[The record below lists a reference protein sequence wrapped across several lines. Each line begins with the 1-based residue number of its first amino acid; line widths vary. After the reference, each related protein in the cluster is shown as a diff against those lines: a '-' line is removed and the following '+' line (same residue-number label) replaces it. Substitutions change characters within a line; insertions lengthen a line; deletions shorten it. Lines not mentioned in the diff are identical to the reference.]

1 MEIRKMDFKKNTKNK
16 FTDKMDV
23 KVSIRLKM
31 IVVVIVS
38 LVISSPISQYI
49 NLLLK
54 EYVDGSFGVFVNT
67 SITLLVA
74 TVIISLATRFLIIN
88 RIKKVLEATKLAA
101 NGDLTII
108 IEENSKDEIGQL
120 ASSFNLM
127 ISNLHK
133 VVTKTN
139 DTSAKVASY
148 SEDFKVSTEQ
158 SSASVE
164 QISNAI
170 QAIVSG
176 SELQTAKT
184 SELFKSSKLVS
195 DELNNVAAS
204 IQTISDLANVT
215 NDKADSGL
223 KLIDE
228 TINKMDTIQH
238 SVLSSSQKM
247 NTLGEKSKEISQ
259 IVSLITNIADQTNLL
274 ALNASI
280 EAARAGDAGKG
291 FAVVAEEVRKLAEGS
306 SKAGEEIRKLVNEI
320 QLQTTEAVDSINS
333 GTIIVED
340 GRGMVYKSG
349 EAFKDIV
356 QYVHNIGNK
365 SDSAIKAMVM
375 VDERTKTTTES
386 IREID
391 DIAVQASSSVQNV
404 AASVEEQS
412 ASNEE
417 ITSSAQLLSEMANDL
432 RVEIS
437 KFKI

>member
-1 MEIRKMDFKKNTKNK
+1 MDFKKNTKNK

-238 SVLSSSQKM
+238 SVMSSSQKM
-247 NTLGEKSKEISQ
+247 NNLGEKSKEISQ

>member
-1 MEIRKMDFKKNTKNK
+1 MNFEKNTKSK
-16 FTDKMDV
+16 ITDKMDV

-148 SEDFKVSTEQ
+148 SDDFKVSTEQ

-204 IQTISDLANVT
+204 IQTISDLANVST
-215 NDKADSGL
+215 DKADSGL

-247 NTLGEKSKEISQ
+247 NTLGEKSKEINE

-320 QLQTTEAVDSINS
+320 QLQTTEAVDSIHS

-340 GRGMVYKSG
+340 GRDMVYKSG

-356 QYVHNIGNK
+356 KYVHNIGNK

-432 RVEIS
+432 RLEIS

>member
-1 MEIRKMDFKKNTKNK
+1 MDFKNNTRSK

-23 KVSIRLKM
+23 KASIRLKM

-139 DTSAKVASY
+139 DTSVKVASY

-170 QAIVSG
+170 QTIVSG
-176 SELQTAKT
+176 SELQTTKT

-195 DELNNVAAS
+195 DELKNVASS
-204 IQTISDLANVT
+204 IQTISDIANVT
-215 NDKADSGL
+215 NDKADTGL

-238 SVLSSSQKM
+238 SVMSSSQKM

-356 QYVHNIGNK
+356 NYVHNIGNK

-375 VDERTKTTTES
+375 VDERTKTTTEG

-412 ASNEE
+412 ATNEE

>member
-1 MEIRKMDFKKNTKNK
+1 MDFKKNTKSK
-16 FTDKMDV
+16 ITDKMDV

-238 SVLSSSQKM
+238 SVLSSSQKI

-340 GRGMVYKSG
+340 GRDMVYKSG

>member
-1 MEIRKMDFKKNTKNK
+1 M
-16 FTDKMDV
+16 
-23 KVSIRLKM
+23 
-31 IVVVIVS
+31 
-38 LVISSPISQYI
+38 
-49 NLLLK
+49 
-54 EYVDGSFGVFVNT
+54 
-67 SITLLVA
+67 
-74 TVIISLATRFLIIN
+74 
-88 RIKKVLEATKLAA
+88 
-101 NGDLTII
+101 TII

-238 SVLSSSQKM
+238 SVMSSSQKM
-247 NTLGEKSKEISQ
+247 NNLGEKSKEISQ

-375 VDERTKTTTES
+375 VDERTKTMTES

>member
-1 MEIRKMDFKKNTKNK
+1 MDFKKNTKSK
-16 FTDKMDV
+16 ITDKLDV

-238 SVLSSSQKM
+238 SVMSSSQKM
-247 NTLGEKSKEISQ
+247 NNLGEKSKEISQ

-375 VDERTKTTTES
+375 VDERTKTMTES

>member
-1 MEIRKMDFKKNTKNK
+1 MDFKKNTINN

-31 IVVVIVS
+31 IVVIIVS
-38 LVISSPISQYI
+38 LLISSPISQYI

-67 SITLLVA
+67 TITLLVA

-88 RIKKVLEATKLAA
+88 RIKKVLEATRSAA
-101 NGDLTII
+101 NGVLTIV

-139 DTSAKVASY
+139 DTSGKVASY

-176 SELQTAKT
+176 SELQTTKT

-195 DELNNVAAS
+195 DELKNVASS

-215 NDKADSGL
+215 NDKADTGL

-306 SKAGEEIRKLVNEI
+306 SKAGEEIRRLVNEI

-340 GRGMVYKSG
+340 GRGMVNKSG

-356 QYVHNIGNK
+356 SYVHNIGNK

-375 VDERTKTTTES
+375 VDERTKTTAEN
-386 IREID
+386 IKEID

-417 ITSSAQLLSEMANDL
+417 ITSSAQLLSEMANGL
-432 RVEIS
+432 RLEIS

>member
-1 MEIRKMDFKKNTKNK
+1 MDFKKNTKSK
-16 FTDKMDV
+16 ITDKMDV

-54 EYVDGSFGVFVNT
+54 EFVDGSFGVFVNT

-139 DTSAKVASY
+139 DTSTKVASY

-204 IQTISDLANVT
+204 IQTISDLANVST
-215 NDKADSGL
+215 DKADSGL

-238 SVLSSSQKM
+238 SVLSSSHKM
-247 NTLGEKSKEISQ
+247 NTLGEKSKEISE

>member
-1 MEIRKMDFKKNTKNK
+1 
-16 FTDKMDV
+16 
-23 KVSIRLKM
+23 
-31 IVVVIVS
+31 
-38 LVISSPISQYI
+38 
-49 NLLLK
+49 
-54 EYVDGSFGVFVNT
+54 
-67 SITLLVA
+67 
-74 TVIISLATRFLIIN
+74 
-88 RIKKVLEATKLAA
+88 
-101 NGDLTII
+101 
-108 IEENSKDEIGQL
+108 
-120 ASSFNLM
+120 M

-238 SVLSSSQKM
+238 SVMSSSQKM
-247 NTLGEKSKEISQ
+247 NNLGEKSKEISQ

-375 VDERTKTTTES
+375 VDERTKTMTES

>member
-1 MEIRKMDFKKNTKNK
+1 MDFKKNTKNK

>member
-1 MEIRKMDFKKNTKNK
+1 MDFKNNTRSK

-23 KVSIRLKM
+23 KASIRLKM

-139 DTSAKVASY
+139 DTSGKVASY

-170 QAIVSG
+170 QTIVSG
-176 SELQTAKT
+176 SELQTTKT

-195 DELNNVAAS
+195 DELKNVASS
-204 IQTISDLANVT
+204 IQTISDIANVT
-215 NDKADSGL
+215 NDKADTGL

-238 SVLSSSQKM
+238 SVMSSSQKM

-356 QYVHNIGNK
+356 NYVHNIGNK

-375 VDERTKTTTES
+375 VDERTKTTTEG

>member
-1 MEIRKMDFKKNTKNK
+1 MDFKKNTKSK
-16 FTDKMDV
+16 ITDKMDV

-404 AASVEEQS
+404 AATVEEQS